1 MSTGKQIER
10 ALARADRR
18 DKKRLPGMKVTGKG
32 VFALAKII
40 HRPK

>member
-10 ALARADRR
+10 ATRRADRR
-18 DKKRLPGMKVTGKG
+18 DKKRQPGMKVTGKS

-40 HRPK
+40 RKGR